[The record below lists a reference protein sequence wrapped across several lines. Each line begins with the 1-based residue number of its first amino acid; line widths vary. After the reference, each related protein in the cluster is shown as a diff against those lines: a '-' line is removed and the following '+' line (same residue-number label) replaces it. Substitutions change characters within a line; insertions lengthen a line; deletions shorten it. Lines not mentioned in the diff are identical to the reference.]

1 MARRREM
8 KKARNAG
15 FSLVEL
21 IIVIAIMAILV
32 GVLAPQFI
40 KYVESSRRSKDI
52 QNASQLKEAMLA
64 EMADQE
70 IDGSGTL
77 ILNPSTIAA
86 FDGASLMAGS
96 ISADSIPTIEGNLA
110 NKGGYFYVKYDVVNG
125 ICDVYNDNPG
135 GGAATTF
142 CLTNAAGAD
151 DYKNAR

>member
-1 MARRREM
+1 M

-21 IIVIAIMAILV
+21 IIVIAIMAVLV

-64 EMADQE
+64 EMAEQG

-77 ILNPSTIAA
+77 ILNPSTVAA
-86 FDGASLMAGS
+86 FDGASLAAGS
-96 ISADSIPTIEGNLA
+96 ITADQVPTIEGNLA
-110 NKGGYFYVKYDVVNG
+110 NKNGYFYVSYDVVSG
-125 ICDVYNDNPG
+125 ECDVFNDDPG
-135 GGAATTF
+135 AGRSTTY